1 MKFKEHRKG
10 FTIVELLVTI
20 VILGILTSIVYIS
33 VSSILDE
40 GEETYYSNQENMLI
54 LAGREYFADHR
65 GKLPKKISETASV
78 TLKTLIEEKYI
89 GKIKDRKDKDCNYE
103 ESTVVVQKISSNDY
117 KYYASLKCEDYSTDK
132 DKVKPTIEFTPNKKS
147 SNTSIT
153 VTMKVTDNKKV
164 DQYRYVI
171 VKDGETY
178 KDSNYNNYTGAVTI
192 TLEEK
197 GTYTITGYAIDEH
210 SNKSTKTS
218 DIYSIYSNIDCAN
231 VKFDNGLGNNSWSNK
246 DIKVHISLPSNTYRW
261 QLSRKVNDGSYEEIG
276 NYIGSTVND
285 ITLTEEGKH
294 QLKLVA
300 FDKDGNSC
308 NAISDEYYIDKTRP
322 NLTYNQVSGSYS
334 SKSLQICATGTD
346 NNEVSN
352 MRMEVYN
359 SSGSR
364 IYLSDKKT
372 NSICYTLSGYN
383 TYTVYTKVTDIASNI
398 QSKKPENINNFYYQ
412 KYTLYNPDPDINF
425 ASSCSRVCGP
435 NGRNCYVSGDNLGAS
450 WRFVF
455 NGAGSGIN
463 QSTMRINYSTK
474 YVTNYLIMYYPT
486 TYKSGGRAEWGS
498 NTILFGRSYAR
509 SSIVGTACTNRGK
522 CASCTVRE

>member
-1 MKFKEHRKG
+1 M
-10 FTIVELLVTI
+10 
-20 VILGILTSIVYIS
+20 
-33 VSSILDE
+33 
-40 GEETYYSNQENMLI
+40 
-54 LAGREYFADHR
+54 
-65 GKLPKKISETASV
+65 
-78 TLKTLIEEKYI
+78 
-89 GKIKDRKDKDCNYE
+89 
-103 ESTVVVQKISSNDY
+103 
-117 KYYASLKCEDYSTDK
+117 
-132 DKVKPTIEFTPNKKS
+132 
-147 SNTSIT
+147 
-153 VTMKVTDNKKV
+153 
-164 DQYRYVI
+164 
-171 VKDGETY
+171 
-178 KDSNYNNYTGAVTI
+178 
-192 TLEEK
+192 
-197 GTYTITGYAIDEH
+197 
-210 SNKSTKTS
+210 
-218 DIYSIYSNIDCAN
+218 
-231 VKFDNGLGNNSWSNK
+231 
-246 DIKVHISLPSNTYRW
+246 
-261 QLSRKVNDGSYEEIG
+261 
-276 NYIGSTVND
+276 
-285 ITLTEEGKH
+285 
-294 QLKLVA
+294 KLVA

-322 NLTYNQVSGSYS
+322 NLTYNKVGGSYS

-435 NGRNCYVSGDNLGAS
+435 NGRNCYVSGGNLGAS